1 MRFQR
6 AAQPLKLDGP
16 DAAYEFF
23 AGCFAESDPA
33 RECLW
38 VAHVD
43 RQANCIGLSRYY
55 GDGYSTSF
63 PVRAIIAEMIT
74 NGSSGIV
81 LAHNHPSGNPRPSH
95 SDCIATRK
103 LASAAQA
110 IDCTILDHLVFGGN
124 GFASFR
130 NLGLL

>member
-6 AAQPLKLDGP
+6 AAQPLKLDRP
-16 DAAYEFF
+16 EAARELF

-43 RQANCIGLSRYY
+43 EQANCIGLSRHD
-55 GDGYSTSF
+55 GDACSTGF
-63 PVRAIIAEMIT
+63 PIRSIIADAAMLC
-74 NGSSGIV
+74 SSGIL
-81 LAHNHPSGNPRPSH
+81 LAHNHPSDEPQPSH

-103 LASAAQA
+103 LAVAAQA
-110 IDCTILDHLVFGGN
+110 IDCTIVDHLVFARS
-124 GFASFR
+124 GFKSFR
-130 NLGLL
+130 DLGLL